1 VTAAP
6 AWVIWLALVTVWVVW
21 GSGYLASRVMIET
34 MPALLGAGARFVL
47 AGAVLLAVA
56 ALRHG
61 WRGARATRPELFGAL
76 VIGSLISGA
85 NAVATVAMTEVP
97 SGLAALL
104 FAALPLWIIVLR
116 LLARERVAR
125 ATAISMLVGFAGTAL
140 VLRPG
145 EQSGDATLLG
155 LTACVGAAL
164 MCALGSF
171 ALPRFTLPRDLLVS
185 AAWQMLLAGIALEL
199 AGVAAGELPDLDLG
213 AFSGR
218 SRASRTLSSSAPS
231 WPTRPT
237 CGCST
242 TRRCRRSR
250 RSRTSTRSWRSRW
263 AGSCSTSPSRAS
275 RSPALRSSSSPSPW
289 SCGRSP
295 TDRMAVTCKRQIAR
309 HSSV

>member
-6 AWVIWLALVTVWVVW
+6 AWAIWLALVTVWVVW

-218 SRASRTLSSSAPS
+218 SVASLAYLVVLCSVVAYTAYVWLLDHAPLSQV
-231 WPTRPT
+231 
-237 CGCST
+237 ST
-242 TRRCRRSR
+242 FAYVNPIVAIALGWLLLDEPVTGI
-250 RSRTSTRSWRSRW
+250 TI
-263 AGSCSTSPSRAS
+263 AGAS
-275 RSPALRSSSSPSPW
+275 IIIVSVAL
-289 SCGRSP
+289 
-295 TDRMAVTCKRQIAR
+295 VVRQESHR
-309 HSSV
+309 